1 MAKKNKNALN
11 KSDEPKKLTLY
22 TISLN
27 DEQMKKL
34 EHICDQR
41 VWEYYAV
48 DYTRFA
54 FKAKHQKV
62 NIVAYESGKLVIQ
75 GKGTEDFVRDTLEA
89 KITGEPRLGYEEFH
103 NPEWFEP
110 HAGLDEAGKGDLFG
124 PLITCCVIADG
135 DMVRDWMKKG
145 VKDSKRMTDS
155 SVIEVEKIIRN
166 TRGVIVQTAYCGMN
180 KYNQLMSKP
189 HANLNRLMAWLH
201 ARALED
207 ALKKNPVSWGLLDQ
221 FSKEPLVQKMIKD
234 EDFELR
240 MRTKAEEDPVVAAA
254 SICARA
260 EFVRQMDTLSKKAG
274 ESLKKGA
281 SAEVKKQAQMIVD
294 NKGPNALGDF
304 AKLHFKTAR
313 EVLGLPVA
321 SKESFK

>member
-1 MAKKNKNALN
+1 MAKKNKKYQDKNPG
-11 KSDEPKKLTLY
+11 PKKLTLY
-22 TISLN
+22 TIELN

-48 DYTRFA
+48 DYARFA
-54 FKAKHQKV
+54 FKGTHEKV
-62 NIVAYESGKLVIQ
+62 NIVAYDSGKLVIQ

-89 KITGEPRLGYEEFH
+89 EVTGEPRLGYEEFY
-103 NPEWFEP
+103 NPDWFEP

-135 DMVRDWMKKG
+135 GMVRDWIKEG
-145 VKDSKRMTDS
+145 IKDSKKMSDS
-155 SVIEVEKIIRN
+155 SIIGIEKIIRK
-166 TRGVIVQTAYCGMN
+166 TQGAVIQTAYCGMN

-189 HANLNRLMAWLH
+189 RANLNRLMAWLH

-207 ALKKNPVSWGLLDQ
+207 ALKKKPVSWGLLDQ
-221 FSKEPLVQKMIKD
+221 FSKEPLVQKMVKN
-234 EDFELR
+234 ENFELR
-240 MRTKAEEDPVVAAA
+240 MRTKAEEDPIVAAA

-260 EFVRQMDTLSKKAG
+260 EFIRQMESLSKKAG
-274 ESLKKGA
+274 EPLRKGA
-281 SAEVKKQAQMIVD
+281 SAEVKKQAQKLIS
-294 NKGPNALGDF
+294 NLGPNALGDF

-313 EVLGLPVA
+313 EVLGLPMTG
-321 SKESFK
+321 K

>member
-1 MAKKNKNALN
+1 MAKKNKKALS
-11 KSDEPKKLTLY
+11 KDAEPKKLTLY
-22 TISLN
+22 TIELN

-34 EHICDQR
+34 EHVCDQR

-48 DYTRFA
+48 DYARFA
-54 FKAKHQKV
+54 FKATHEKV

-89 KITGEPRLGYEEFH
+89 EITGEPRLGYEEFY
-103 NPEWFEP
+103 NPDWFEP

-135 DMVRDWMKKG
+135 DMVRDWLKKG

-155 SVIEVEKIIRN
+155 SVINIEKIIRS
-166 TRGVIVQTAYCGMN
+166 TRGVVVQTAYCGMN

-189 HANLNRLMAWLH
+189 RANLNRLMAWLH

-207 ALKKNPVSWGLLDQ
+207 ALKKKPVSWGLLDQ
-221 FSKEPLVQKMIKD
+221 FSKEPLVQKLIKD

-240 MRTKAEEDPVVAAA
+240 MRTKAESDPVVAAA

-274 ESLKKGA
+274 ETLKKGA
-281 SAEVKKQAQMIVD
+281 SAEVKKQAQKIVA
-294 NKGPNALGDF
+294 NKGPDVLGEF

-321 SKESFK
+321 SK